1 MTNRPPITRGGAQR
15 AAHHELSKA
24 IYHRNAEPIP
34 VRLVKGFGHVIDRL
48 LGRSFNNIP
57 AGNLGA
63 FAIVVVVIVVVILVV
78 WRVGVPRR
86 AAPYGAVLSGSGRP
100 LTASEHRALAAT
112 AATRNDWHTA
122 VLEGMRAIAR
132 ELEERSVL
140 EPRAGRTATELARD
154 AGRLL
159 PAAAGRLD
167 AAANTFNEIV
177 YGGGVARSTDA
188 DIMVSADDAVR
199 QSSRSKVL
207 AT

>member
-1 MTNRPPITRGGAQR
+1 MTHRPPITRDGAQR

-34 VRLVKGFGHVIDRL
+34 VRLVKGFGHLIDRL
-48 LGRSFNNIP
+48 LGKSLGRVP

-63 FAIVVVVIVVVILVV
+63 FAVVLIVVVVVVLVI

-86 AAPYGAVLSGSGRP
+86 AATYGAVLSGSGRA
-100 LTASEHRALAAT
+100 LTASEHRALAAK
-112 AATRNDWHTA
+112 AAAAGDWRTA
-122 VLEGMRAIAR
+122 VVEGMRAIAR

-154 AGRLL
+154 GGRLL
-159 PAAAGRLD
+159 PAASGRLN
-167 AAANTFNEIV
+167 AAANTFNEVV
-177 YGGGVARSTDA
+177 YGGGVARSADA
-188 DIMVSADDAVR
+188 EIMVSADDAIR
-199 QSSRSKVL
+199 QSARSKVL